1 MQRLVFLIDFPNI
14 DRAARNQGMALDYG
28 DLAEYLSEGR
38 YLQHAVAFVPVDPRA
53 PNRADAD
60 IRHLREA
67 GYFVRTKQGT
77 VVGDTFR
84 CNMDVDLALDAIQL
98 AINLN
103 PDTVIIGSGDADF
116 MPVVDTLRQ
125 RGIRVEVAAFRAAA
139 AQLMRE
145 HASGFVDLDVYV
157 DEAEAAAI
165 TEEHGSLDAVD
176 EDEDQLVTDDID
188 PDQEIEEDLA
198 DGELDELPD
207 VPDAGDYRSAA
218 PVRPASAERPF

>member
-1 MQRLVFLIDFPNI
+1 MQRVIFLMDFPNI

-28 DLAEYLSEGR
+28 DVIDYLSEGR

-53 PNRADAD
+53 PNRADTD
-60 IRHLREA
+60 IHHLREA

-77 VVGDTFR
+77 IAGDTFR

-116 MPVVDTLRQ
+116 LPVVDTLRQ

-139 AQLMRE
+139 AQVMRE

-157 DEAEAAAI
+157 AAAEAESDGAA
-165 TEEHGSLDAVD
+165 TGEDDALIYD
-176 EDEDQLVTDDID
+176 EID
-188 PDQEIEEDLA
+188 PAQEIEEDLE
-198 DGELDELPD
+198 DGMAALSGEEAEL
-207 VPDAGDYRSAA
+207 VPDGGDYHSAS